1 MQHDIRKL
9 CFDIL
14 KAVADIKGFTEGLD
28 LDKYRKNR
36 VVKLAVECDYEIIG
50 EALKRIQTRFES
62 DFLRITDGRKIID
75 FRNLLAHAYDDIAD
89 EIVWDITNS
98 NLLTLQSEIE
108 EILNENK

>member
-14 KAVADIKGFTEGLD
+14 KAITEVRDFTAGID
-28 LDKYRKNR
+28 LDHYRKNR
-36 VVKLAVECDYEIIG
+36 VVKLAVERDYEIVG
-50 EALKRIQTRFES
+50 EALKRMQTRFQSE
-62 DFLRITDGRKIID
+62 FLKITDGRKIID

-98 NLLTLQSEIE
+98 NLTRLQSEIE
-108 EILNENK
+108 DILKNHK